1 MAGTTKRASGTRPEG
16 AQGIPRRFGV
26 TIDCRDPL
34 ALAAFW
40 RDVVDYQDDP
50 APEGYS
56 SWAEYDAAN
65 CVAPEAA
72 EAGATIVDPTGVGPL
87 LYFQKVPEP
96 KSVKNRESCSSRRGR
111 VRDPG
116 VGRRA
121 GCNGSGGRRRR
132 PDTAHIRRS
141 ERPVSSSSVIR
152 REMNSA
158 WFCENDAPG
167 PCVALCP
174 RTHLPR
180 LARGSNCRPQS
191 EYPLAAVSPRT
202 PSPPSARG
210 STGRRQPDDALAAA
224 SPRIHTRTSSS
235 TC

>member
-1 MAGTTKRASGTRPEG
+1 MGRVRCCELRRSRGCGGRCHDRRSHRGRSIAVFPEG
-16 AQGIPRRFGV
+16 AG
-26 TIDCRDPL
+26 
-34 ALAAFW
+34 
-40 RDVVDYQDDP
+40 
-50 APEGYS
+50 
-56 SWAEYDAAN
+56 AE
-65 CVAPEAA
+65 
-72 EAGATIVDPTGVGPL
+72 VG
-87 LYFQKVPEP
+87 E
-96 KSVKNRESCSSRRGR
+96 ESCSSRRGR